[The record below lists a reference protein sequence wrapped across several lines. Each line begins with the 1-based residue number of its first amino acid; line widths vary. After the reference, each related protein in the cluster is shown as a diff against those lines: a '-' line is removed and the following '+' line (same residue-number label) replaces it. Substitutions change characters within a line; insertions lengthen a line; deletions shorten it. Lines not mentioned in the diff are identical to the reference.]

1 MFGVFSLYTENLA
14 SRPVQWVKNI
24 IPRSNLSPQ
33 ATQPSSDLTSG
44 LQLHSSTTWR
54 KRGHRSAEVGY
65 MKQLCYGSFMVSCL
79 TKNIPSKTQNK
90 TKLFEIQA
98 IYVSSN
104 YLLNTEAQMT
114 LEEKQI
120 NQSHSLNSTFADQ
133 KSVILPNSNQFFSFM
148 NCAFC
153 VLTSLF
159 SYVFINNILIASL
172 SLTS

>member
-1 MFGVFSLYTENLA
+1 M
-14 SRPVQWVKNI
+14 KNI

-44 LQLHSSTTWR
+44 LQLHSFTTWR

-114 LEEKQI
+114 LEEKQT

-133 KSVILPNSNQFFSFM
+133 KSVILPNSNASVFFFHELCFLCP
-148 NCAFC
+148 NK
-153 VLTSLF
+153 SLLLCF
-159 SYVFINNILIASL
+159 HK
-172 SLTS
+172 